1 MQLFLFFHAELRR
14 TSKSRIREKA
24 SGCADARWGDPDGE
38 WRPHRQTLRPRHPL
52 GAQPGRAG
60 LPDAVFHGS
69 MMFEGGPSCEN
80 RNPLAAAKRRLLDVP
95 TGCRIAGR
103 HRLRVRS
110 TRCSALGP

>member
-14 TSKSRIREKA
+14 PSKGHISEKA
-24 SGCADARWGDPDGE
+24 SGCADARWGGPDGE

-69 MMFEGGPSCEN
+69 MMSVGGPSREN
-80 RNPLAAAKRRLLDVP
+80 RNEGRRNYFPGNNDN
-95 TGCRIAGR
+95 A
-103 HRLRVRS
+103 
-110 TRCSALGP
+110 